1 MILLDLTKV
10 FDRAVLQSSW
20 SRTSLKPGVWGRILR
35 VASTNGLRPAADL
48 GSLIL
53 SLEKAFDGL
62 DNCEERIVTAEVIII
77 CEEIDDDTDWLNDC
91 QRIERQKLGDL
102 HDPITGYV
110 APLGFISS
118 ACGDFLDPDIR
129 GGARFLIAFVA
140 DASPSRSGTVLLED
154 SIPLRVATSRAFVS
168 RNSIIL
174 AKDSRTVSI
183 CARDQV
189 YGVEHKT

>member
-1 MILLDLTKV
+1 M
-10 FDRAVLQSSW
+10 
-20 SRTSLKPGVWGRILR
+20 
-35 VASTNGLRPAADL
+35 ASTNGLRPAADL

-91 QRIERQKLGDL
+91 QRIERQKLGDF
-102 HDPITGYV
+102 HDPITGSV

-129 GGARFLIAFVA
+129 DGARFLIASVA
-140 DASPSRSGTVLLED
+140 DASSSKSGTVLLED
-154 SIPLRVATSRAFVS
+154 SIPLRVATSRTFVS
-168 RNSIIL
+168 RNSDL
-174 AKDSRTVSI
+174 GPCS
-183 CARDQV
+183 CAALLLPPWPW
-189 YGVEHKT
+189 TN